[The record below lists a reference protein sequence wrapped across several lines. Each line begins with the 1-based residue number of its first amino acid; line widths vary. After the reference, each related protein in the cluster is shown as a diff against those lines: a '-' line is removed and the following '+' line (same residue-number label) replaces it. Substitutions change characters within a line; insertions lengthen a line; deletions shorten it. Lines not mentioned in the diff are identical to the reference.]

1 MKSVLKIIILVVLC
15 IPNLYAQK
23 QLDSLQNE
31 LQQTTVD
38 TLKIALLQK
47 IMVQYRRSSA
57 EQHFKYI
64 SQGLTLSEK
73 LARPQNQGIF
83 FKELGLYYKNKGN
96 LDSALFY
103 YEKSRTLFLSIQD
116 SINFHGVSYSM
127 GNLKKAQGSYE
138 NAIQFFVDGIAFY
151 EKRKSPRMQ
160 LNAIVGKINLGA
172 LYTSIKE
179 YEKGITIYRQVLND
193 SLSYKNKSIVNAAYT
208 NLSASY
214 TKIKKLDS
222 ALFYAEKSEKFL
234 KGSNRKSSLANTYI
248 NIGALHEQNND
259 FTKAKAY
266 FTKALQL
273 FEALKKPS
281 GIIKSHNNIGNVFTK
296 LGNFTQA
303 EYHLLKANA
312 LLQSTKNSYSLEHN
326 YSMLSELY
334 VQSNRFEKAFEV
346 SKKLHRLKDSI
357 LGLEQQKAV
366 SEIEVKYEVEKNELR
381 TKNALKE
388 KEIAQINAAT
398 NKNYLFYG
406 ITIAGLILVSLSL
419 YIIFFKAKKKQQII
433 ALELHQANKKLEL
446 EKLYRNSELKALKAQ
461 MNPHFMFN
469 AMNSIQSL
477 ILKGDRDEAYSYLT
491 KFAALIRENL
501 NMSEK
506 NFVYFDQELQLLDTY
521 LQLEELRFS
530 ADFTYEILGAEN
542 IEDIK
547 IPAMIIQPFVEN
559 AIKHGLMHSTGAKKL
574 IIRFE
579 QSTLLTCIVE
589 DNGIG
594 RKASEELKS
603 KHTSHKSF
611 ATSAIAKRF
620 ELFKEYYKMDLGFVY
635 EDILND
641 TTVEGTRVIIKIPF
655 LDE

>member
-1 MKSVLKIIILVVLC
+1 MKSILKIIILVVLC
-15 IPNLYAQK
+15 MPNLHAQK

-31 LQQTTVD
+31 LQQTTID
-38 TLKIALLQK
+38 TVKIALLQK
-47 IMVQYRRSSA
+47 IMVQYRRSDA
-57 EQHFKYI
+57 AKHFEFI
-64 SQGLTLSEK
+64 SQGLALSEK
-73 LARPQNQGIF
+73 LSKTQNQGIF
-83 FKELGLYYKNKGN
+83 LKELGLYHKNQGS

-103 YEKSRTLFLSIQD
+103 YEKSRALFLSDQD
-116 SINFHGVSYSM
+116 SINFHSVVFSM
-127 GNLKKAQGSYE
+127 GNLKKAQGDYE

-151 EKRKSPRMQ
+151 ERQKSPKMQ
-160 LNAIVGKINLGA
+160 LNAIIGKVNLGG

-179 YEKGITIYRQVLND
+179 YDKGIAIYRKVLSD
-193 SLSYKNKSIVNAAYT
+193 SFSYKNSGIVNAAYT

-214 TKIKKLDS
+214 TKLKKIDS
-222 ALFYAEKSEKFL
+222 ALFYAEKSEKLL
-234 KGSNRKSSLANTYI
+234 KGSHKKSSLANTYI

-259 FTKAKAY
+259 FVRAKSY
-266 FTKALQL
+266 FEKALQL
-273 FEALKKPS
+273 FEALKNPS

-296 LGNFTQA
+296 LGNLSQA
-303 EYHLLKANA
+303 EYHLLKANE

-334 VQSNRFEKAFEV
+334 VRSNRFEKAFEV
-346 SKKLHRLKDSI
+346 SKKLQHLKDSV
-357 LGLEQQKAV
+357 LGLEQQKAI
-366 SEIEVKYEVEKNELR
+366 SEIEVKYEVEKNELL

-388 KEIAQINAAT
+388 KEIAEINAER
-398 NKNYLFYG
+398 NKSYLFYG
-406 ITIAGLILVSLSL
+406 ITIAGLVLISLSL

-433 ALELHQANKKLEL
+433 ALELQQTTKKLEL

-506 NFVYFDQELQLLDTY
+506 NFVYFDQELQLLETY
-521 LQLEELRFS
+521 LQLEELRFN

-559 AIKHGLMHSTGAKKL
+559 AIKHGLLHTTGTKKL
-574 IIRFE
+574 TIRFE

-594 RKASEELKS
+594 RKASEQLKS
-603 KHTSHKSF
+603 KNSTHKSF

-641 TTVEGTRVIIKIPF
+641 TVVEGTRVIIKIPF